1 MDTVL
6 MLKALADETRW
17 EIIQLLKCNNL
28 CACQLLD
35 AFDISQATL
44 SYHMRLLQEASL
56 VQGIKEGY
64 WTRYYL
70 NKENLAQLVY
80 TFDELL
86 EERTVSSPPIQC
98 SNKNKGKLR

>member
-1 MDTVL
+1 MKTVL

-17 EIIQLLKCNNL
+17 EIVQLLKCNNL
-28 CACQLLD
+28 CACQLLE

-44 SYHMRLLQEASL
+44 SYHMKLLQDAQL
-56 VQGIKEGY
+56 VVGIKEGY

-70 NKENLAQLVY
+70 DKEMLSHLVY

-86 EERTVSSPPIQC
+86 EEVCVTSPPIQC
-98 SNKNKGKLR
+98 SSQRKLTK

>member
-1 MDTVL
+1 MDTIT

-35 AFDISQATL
+35 TFDISQATL
-44 SYHMRLLQEASL
+44 SYHMRLLQDAKL

-70 NKENLAQLVY
+70 NKGNLAKLVY

-86 EERTVSSPPIQC
+86 EEVTVVSPPIQC
-98 SNKNKGKLR
+98 SNKNK